1 MSVMGGGGEKG
12 ATVVAITEQ
21 MYLQAESKGRQ
32 IGILS
37 PGLFISVLLQEGVV
51 YSGTWSQPLSHFRK

>member
-1 MSVMGGGGEKG
+1 MSVMGGGGGKG

-37 PGLFISVLLQEGVV
+37 PDLFISVLLQEGVV
-51 YSGTWSQPLSHFRK
+51 YSGTWSQLLSHFRK